1 MSDGFQFIDII
12 FLAMLAAFI
21 ALRLRGVLGRRT
33 GHERR
38 QSEEATERAGAP
50 EKKAAS
56 AEAAPADR
64 LPGEAPAADYRFTLK
79 SSSPAFDGVDAIARH
94 DPSFSPENFAAG
106 ARSAYQLILEGFWHG
121 DSDAFRPFVS
131 REIFQQFDTAIK
143 ARQAAGEQVKT
154 TLEKVRAVE
163 IVEAGVSDGMAR
175 VVVRLTADIITMTVD
190 KEGRVI
196 EGNPVDTIDV
206 KDVWTFERQLASAD
220 PNWTLVATRSE
231 E

>member
-21 ALRLRGVLGRRT
+21 ALRLRSVLGRRT

-38 QSEEATERAGAP
+38 PSEETAERAGAP
-50 EKKAAS
+50 EKKTLS
-56 AEAAPADR
+56 AEAAAADH
-64 LPGEAPAADYRFTLK
+64 PGGETAAADYRFILK
-79 SSSPAFDGVDAIARH
+79 SSSPAFDGVDAIIRH
-94 DPSFSPENFAAG
+94 DPSFSPESFAAG

-131 REIFQQFDTAIK
+131 RDIFQQFDSAIK
-143 ARQAAGEQVKT
+143 ARQAAGEQVKN
-154 TLEKVRAVE
+154 TLEKVRTVE
-163 IVEAGVSDGMAR
+163 IAEAGVRDGIAR
-175 VVVRLTADIITMTVD
+175 VEVRFTADVITMTVD
-190 KEGRVI
+190 KEGRVM
-196 EGNPVDTIDV
+196 EGNPVDTIEV

>member
-1 MSDGFQFIDII
+1 M
-12 FLAMLAAFI
+12 
-21 ALRLRGVLGRRT
+21 
-33 GHERR
+33 
-38 QSEEATERAGAP
+38 
-50 EKKAAS
+50 
-56 AEAAPADR
+56 
-64 LPGEAPAADYRFTLK
+64 
-79 SSSPAFDGVDAIARH
+79 
-94 DPSFSPENFAAG
+94 
-106 ARSAYQLILEGFWHG
+106 
-121 DSDAFRPFVS
+121 
-131 REIFQQFDTAIK
+131 
-143 ARQAAGEQVKT
+143 KT